1 MPAEYSPVA
10 ETEDKDSFLH
20 LEKLLVTLT
29 RKEAKSWMHRL
40 MAMVWQQ

>member
-1 MPAEYSPVA
+1 MSAEYRPVA

-20 LEKLLVTLT
+20 LEKLLITLT
-29 RKEAKSWMHRL
+29 REEAKSRMHRL